1 MRPRG
6 ATHRRLQEDEGKA
19 RAEEILE
26 EEEEKKR
33 QMSMII
39 IPKENKGGRR
49 GVKVGIIDKSIG

>member
-1 MRPRG
+1 M
-6 ATHRRLQEDEGKA
+6 
-19 RAEEILE
+19 E
-26 EEEEKKR
+26 EEKEKKR